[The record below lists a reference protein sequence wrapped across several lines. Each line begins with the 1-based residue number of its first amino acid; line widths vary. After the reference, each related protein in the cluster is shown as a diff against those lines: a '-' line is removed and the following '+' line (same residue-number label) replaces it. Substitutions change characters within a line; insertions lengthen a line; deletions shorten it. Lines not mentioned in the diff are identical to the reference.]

1 MSFLKRKLF
10 FFLIFK
16 FQQEREN
23 EDNNQITCTSLDL
36 DKNTCKV
43 SKRSGYNCRSCFSF
57 NKQPNVYMGKF
68 KKNVTVQF
76 FYPHALNMEYFYLN
90 LSLKGV
96 F

>member
-1 MSFLKRKLF
+1 MGITGSAIGVSRE
-10 FFLIFK
+10 IYIAFK
-16 FQQEREN
+16 H
-23 EDNNQITCTSLDL
+23 L
-36 DKNTCKV
+36 
-43 SKRSGYNCRSCFSF
+43 
-57 NKQPNVYMGKF
+57 GKF